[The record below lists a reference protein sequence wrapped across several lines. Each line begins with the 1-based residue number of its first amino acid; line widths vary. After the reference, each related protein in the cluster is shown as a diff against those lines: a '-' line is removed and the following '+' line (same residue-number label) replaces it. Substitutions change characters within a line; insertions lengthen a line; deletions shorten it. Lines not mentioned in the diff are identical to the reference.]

1 MEKNFLLSKLQKQR
15 NLRKNQSTEERVEA
29 ANEQILIL
37 RDQKEAL
44 ESTLKDLKFEIDEIK
59 CSKTEKSEQNQGNK
73 DSLSRGLFFKLLS
86 QLEDEENEL
95 KEKILMQKKALS
107 DLTHQRNVILQQ
119 NKKIESEVSLKKEL
133 SYNAEM
139 NARASRDKLLDL
151 QDVLSQKE
159 REYTSLCEQS
169 ESINN
174 ELVAKTDD
182 IEQNNKNVVE
192 NLKKKKI
199 ELIVELQTKENEE
212 KEMKN
217 KAKDTERLCEAKKK
231 RQEEDIQRS
240 QSVNEWRSQRKFLT
254 SKLVASRKK
263 LSAELKNLESARKK
277 ESELQEKFKK
287 LLGEDDPGDG
297 TGETARRILQ
307 TEINRIQNA
316 PGLEAFVEL
325 QVEREYKESLEREI
339 NTIEKSIKMFNKYK
353 KGVVNSLNQELE
365 ECSNEG
371 YINLLKKEMA
381 EAFSESNSSKK

>member
-15 NLRKNQSTEERVEA
+15 NSRKNQSTEERIEA

-37 RDQKEAL
+37 RDQREAL

-59 CSKTEKSEQNQGNK
+59 CSKTEKNEKKQGGK
-73 DSLSRGLFFKLLS
+73 ATLSRGLFFKLLS

-95 KEKILMQKKALS
+95 KEKIQQQKKALS
-107 DLTHQRNVILQQ
+107 DLAHQRNVILQQ
-119 NKKIESEVSLKKEL
+119 NKKIESEASLKKEL

-151 QDVLSQKE
+151 QDVLGQKE
-159 REYTSLCEQS
+159 KEYASLCEQS
-169 ESINN
+169 ASINN
-174 ELVAKTDD
+174 ELVAKTGD
-182 IEQNNKNVVE
+182 IEQNNANVLE

-199 ELIVELQTKENEE
+199 ELTVELQTKEEEE

-217 KAKDTERLCEAKKK
+217 RVKETERLCEAKKK
-231 RQEEDIQRS
+231 RQEEEIQRS
-240 QSVNEWRSQRKFLT
+240 QSVNEWRSQRKFLA
-254 SKLVASRKK
+254 SKLFASRKK

-277 ESELQEKFKK
+277 ENELQEKFKK

-307 TEINRIQNA
+307 TEINRIKNA
-316 PGLEAFVEL
+316 PESEASAEL

-339 NTIEKSIKMFNKYK
+339 NTIEKSIKVFKKYK
-353 KGVVNSLNQELE
+353 KGVVNSLNKELE

-371 YINLLKKEMA
+371 YINLLKQEMA
-381 EAFSESNSSKK
+381 EAFAESSSLKK